1 MFGQSADLCGFPD
14 PKVPLMPFALMDQSS
29 SITTSFLFLAEGLT
43 LVSLWKP
50 VLLLIP
56 FVPWAWVTAKVLDK
70 HAARFFL
77 ERERWNIVHLSCALV
92 GLLVVVAIPLRG
104 EGAFWIGFSALLVI
118 LLLDIVAFALITNKD
133 ERVPEAFHLTLDFS
147 KWTQARADKAAAKK
161 QGKVELVI
169 KSPDKSMVPPPT
181 GGTPEFDLR
190 VAAEQVVLKAI
201 SARSSETSITP
212 TGKDN
217 TYVISHLVDGVRQNG
232 DAMAAAD
239 AVKLMNFWK
248 AAAKMDVADQR
259 KRQQADINVERGET
273 RRKIRMTS
281 MGSQAG
287 PRLVFLFDPE
297 AQVKRKMEAM
307 GLLEPQ
313 AAELKALVE
322 SGHGL
327 VLLGGGADSGRTTTM
342 YTIVKMHDA
351 YTKNVQTIEM
361 EIQDSLEGVR
371 QTKWDPQAEGPELST
386 LVRTIIRRDPDV
398 VAVAEVSDA
407 ATAKELARAEADR
420 TRAYASIK
428 SDSALGAVQ
437 AWLKLVGDPES
448 ATKGLHGVVAQK
460 LLRKLCTNCRVA
472 YQPTAE
478 MVKKLGLPPDKVKQL
493 FKKGGQVLIKN
504 KPEVCPVC
512 SGIGYVGQEG
522 VFEVYSLSDADR
534 ASVKAGDLNAL
545 KSEWRKKGL
554 ASIQQAAL
562 RKALDGVT
570 SVEEVMR
577 ITAEPAAAKA

>member
-1 MFGQSADLCGFPD
+1 
-14 PKVPLMPFALMDQSS
+14 
-29 SITTSFLFLAEGLT
+29 
-43 LVSLWKP
+43 
-50 VLLLIP
+50 
-56 FVPWAWVTAKVLDK
+56 
-70 HAARFFL
+70 
-77 ERERWNIVHLSCALV
+77 
-92 GLLVVVAIPLRG
+92 
-104 EGAFWIGFSALLVI
+104 
-118 LLLDIVAFALITNKD
+118 
-133 ERVPEAFHLTLDFS
+133 
-147 KWTQARADKAAAKK
+147 
-161 QGKVELVI
+161 
-169 KSPDKSMVPPPT
+169 
-181 GGTPEFDLR
+181 
-190 VAAEQVVLKAI
+190 
-201 SARSSETSITP
+201 
-212 TGKDN
+212 
-217 TYVISHLVDGVRQNG
+217 
-232 DAMAAAD
+232 
-239 AVKLMNFWK
+239 
-248 AAAKMDVADQR
+248 
-259 KRQQADINVERGET
+259 
-273 RRKIRMTS
+273 
-281 MGSQAG
+281 
-287 PRLVFLFDPE
+287 
-297 AQVKRKMEAM
+297 MEAM